1 MIFRLFYCKNFNGTY
16 EEDTDELYSGAVT
29 VAANHA
35 NGNENCTDSTHE
47 TTAQEGKFSFT
58 GRRADTYHVVVA
70 NPGSTDANG
79 SNPLKFSL
87 PESGGKFA
95 EETTAEGKN
104 TATASVVLDTNIEE
118 NDIEVAQK
126 LMIGLQQPH
135 TVTFQA
141 EHATL
146 DKESTKAWHGEELM
160 EVPIVTASDG
170 WRATG
175 EWTDGTNT
183 YSGDDLN
190 EATISHDTT
199 FTAVVKQFFSLSY
212 DLNGGTGAEAPPA
225 SQHIAGEKVVQ
236 GIGIKNKT
244 CSSFGWR
251 VFRSIRRLSA
261 GAAAG
266 TIPVRRAIPMKNE
279 YDNEHFFSEYAKM
292 SRSRDGLQ
300 SAGEWHQLK
309 PLFPPLQ
316 GKTVLDLGCGYG
328 WHCKYA
334 AEQGAE
340 RVLGLD
346 LSGRMIAEAQK
357 RNAGVQIA
365 YRICGIEEYEYPE
378 NAWDLVVS
386 NLALHYIEN
395 LDAVFQNVHRTL
407 KKDGIFLLNIEHPV
421 FTAGVGQEW
430 VYAEDGTPKYWPVD
444 DYFVPGERHTRFL
457 GCDVAKQHHT
467 LTQIL
472 MGLLQSGFE
481 LQAVEEAEPPQ
492 EMMNLPGFQDEL
504 RRPMML
510 LVKAA
515 ARKSVES
522 QG

>member
-1 MIFRLFYCKNFNGTY
+1 
-16 EEDTDELYSGAVT
+16 
-29 VAANHA
+29 
-35 NGNENCTDSTHE
+35 
-47 TTAQEGKFSFT
+47 
-58 GRRADTYHVVVA
+58 
-70 NPGSTDANG
+70 
-79 SNPLKFSL
+79 
-87 PESGGKFA
+87 
-95 EETTAEGKN
+95 
-104 TATASVVLDTNIEE
+104 
-118 NDIEVAQK
+118 
-126 LMIGLQQPH
+126 
-135 TVTFQA
+135 
-141 EHATL
+141 
-146 DKESTKAWHGEELM
+146 
-160 EVPIVTASDG
+160 
-170 WRATG
+170 
-175 EWTDGTNT
+175 
-183 YSGDDLN
+183 
-190 EATISHDTT
+190 
-199 FTAVVKQFFSLSY
+199 
-212 DLNGGTGAEAPPA
+212 
-225 SQHIAGEKVVQ
+225 
-236 GIGIKNKT
+236 
-244 CSSFGWR
+244 
-251 VFRSIRRLSA
+251 
-261 GAAAG
+261 
-266 TIPVRRAIPMKNE
+266 MKNE